1 MSATAYRVEMIAMP
15 SESTRGGD
23 AIWTLAKDGA
33 DVPPSLR
40 TVRPARQQ
48 IGVGET
54 YDFELA
60 PMTPRADGLW
70 LELRRGSGEFLIQ
83 MPLRVK

>member
-1 MSATAYRVEMIAMP
+1 MGSRPHPVHEKHSA
-15 SESTRGGD
+15 
-23 AIWTLAKDGA
+23 
-33 DVPPSLR
+33 
-40 TVRPARQQ
+40 
-48 IGVGET
+48 GVGET

-60 PMTPRADGLW
+60 PMTPRSDGLW